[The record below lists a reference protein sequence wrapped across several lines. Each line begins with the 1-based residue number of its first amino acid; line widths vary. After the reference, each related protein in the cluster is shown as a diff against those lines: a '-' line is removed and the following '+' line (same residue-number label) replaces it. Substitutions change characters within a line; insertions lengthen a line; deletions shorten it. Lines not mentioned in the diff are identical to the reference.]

1 MNSVYKT
8 KDLYL
13 ASFLLASGFENYTIE
28 KNNSIVYFIFEPND
42 DDPKKIINIEI
53 DNYWQNNSLVN
64 TKKLFNAY
72 KELRLRINLS

>member
-1 MNSVYKT
+1 MYKT

-28 KNNSIVYFIFEPND
+28 KENKIVYFIFEPND

-64 TKKLFNAY
+64 PKKLFNAY